1 MTCLSD
7 LDCGLQRVASRI
19 LSCRNQPAELDPSAM
34 TRQLQEAQVGNAHRE
49 ESSCVDAGIMIDM
62 LANVSVQSVANV
74 GEQVHISEPRF
85 FEIAIHSA
93 SQSVSCSNM

>member
-1 MTCLSD
+1 MYFSLLEGKPLDEAPEAVMTCLSD

-49 ESSCVDAGIMIDM
+49 E
-62 LANVSVQSVANV
+62 
-74 GEQVHISEPRF
+74 VHVWTLEL
-85 FEIAIHSA
+85 
-93 SQSVSCSNM
+93 